1 MIMATKILIVDDD
14 LETLRLVGLMLQRQG
29 YQIIAATSGAQ
40 AITSAKNELPDLVL
54 LDVMMPD
61 MDGYEVTR
69 QLRGETATMSIPILM
84 FTAKSQVE
92 DKVTG
97 FEAGVDDYLT
107 KPTHPAELMAHVKAL
122 ISRTAKGRTPSAPQA
137 TEYGRLIA
145 VLSAKGGI
153 GISTL
158 ALNTALGLVKRG
170 YKAIAAEFNPGHGS
184 WGIELGLPTLGG
196 LERLLRM
203 KPSEI
208 NDLTVE
214 KELIAHD
221 TGLRMLLAANH
232 FKDSELNRAVPQMEA
247 ILKFIAVLSQVVLL
261 DIGANHVPGL
271 DALLS
276 HCHEA
281 LIAVEP
287 NPVTA
292 TRTKMLIEYVNEA
305 GFGKSRPLTIVMVN
319 RLRVDVQLSLNQVQ
333 ETLGL
338 PVSQIIL
345 PAPELAYQSMIRYK
359 PLITIQPDGLT
370 AQQYLK
376 VSELLAQRLTRT

>member
-1 MIMATKILIVDDD
+1 MATKILIVDDD
-14 LETLRLVGLMLQRQG
+14 LETLRLIGLMLQRQG

-40 AITSAKNELPDLVL
+40 AISSAKNEIPDLVL

-158 ALNTALGLVKRG
+158 SLNTAMGLVKRG
-170 YKAIAAEFNPGHGS
+170 YKTIAAEFNPGHGS

-208 NDLTVE
+208 NDLIVE

-221 TGLRMLLAANH
+221 TGLRLLLAANH
-232 FKDSELNRAVPQMEA
+232 IKDSELNRAVPQMEA
-247 ILKFIAVLSQVVLL
+247 VLKFIAVLSQVVLL

-276 HCHEA
+276 HCHEV

-292 TRTKMLIEYVNEA
+292 TRTKMLIEYVNEI